1 MRTLEEKKAFIT
13 TLATEVASS
22 PEMETLFREAA
33 NRLDRMANQK
43 SYEEN
48 IRIKEQQR
56 KDEYNRR
63 FG

>member
-1 MRTLEEKKAFIT
+1 MRSSEAEKAMML
-13 TLATEVASS
+13 TLATGVASS
-22 PEMETLFREAA
+22 PEMETLFQDAA
-33 NRLDRMANQK
+33 NRLDRRARKN